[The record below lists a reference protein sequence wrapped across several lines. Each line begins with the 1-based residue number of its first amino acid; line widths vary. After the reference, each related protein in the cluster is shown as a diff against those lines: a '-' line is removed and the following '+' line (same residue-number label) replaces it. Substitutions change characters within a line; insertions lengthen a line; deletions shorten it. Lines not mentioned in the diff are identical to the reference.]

1 MNDTTAYILALN
13 CGSSSL
19 KFTLFGLET
28 LKKHLTGIIRRIG
41 QSESNFDIEVP
52 GEGLVY
58 SSNTSIDSIASA
70 VQITTDWFKSNAQYH
85 IIAIGHRIVQGGPCH
100 RQPEIIDDFLL
111 QTIKQFVYLA
121 PNHLPDEIAAIRYC
135 KTAFPD
141 ITQVACFDTGFH
153 KDLPDYAAYYP
164 LPVNYREE
172 GLIRYGYHGLSYEYV
187 LNRLIT
193 KDPDVKNKK
202 IVIAHLGNGV
212 SITAVKDGQSIE
224 TTMGISPMGGL
235 MMGTRP
241 GDLDPGVPLFL
252 LKKMRMPAAKVE
264 SLLNKRSGLKGIAG
278 ISDMEELLEKE
289 ELEPRAKEALTM
301 FCYQARKA
309 IGSLAAALNG
319 LDMLVF
325 TGGIGENAPVIRKR
339 ICKELK
345 FLGIRLSKKSNSNS
359 SKTISSAKSKV
370 KVLIVKTDEEA
381 MLARH
386 TRDLLQIKTLQKH

>member
-1 MNDTTAYILALN
+1 
-13 CGSSSL
+13 
-19 KFTLFGLET
+19 
-28 LKKHLTGIIRRIG
+28 
-41 QSESNFDIEVP
+41 
-52 GEGLVY
+52 
-58 SSNTSIDSIASA
+58 
-70 VQITTDWFKSNAQYH
+70 
-85 IIAIGHRIVQGGPCH
+85 
-100 RQPEIIDDFLL
+100 
-111 QTIKQFVYLA
+111 
-121 PNHLPDEIAAIRYC
+121 
-135 KTAFPD
+135 
-141 ITQVACFDTGFH
+141 
-153 KDLPDYAAYYP
+153 
-164 LPVNYREE
+164 
-172 GLIRYGYHGLSYEYV
+172 
-187 LNRLIT
+187 
-193 KDPDVKNKK
+193 
-202 IVIAHLGNGV
+202 
-212 SITAVKDGQSIE
+212 
-224 TTMGISPMGGL
+224 
-235 MMGTRP
+235 
-241 GDLDPGVPLFL
+241 
-252 LKKMRMPAAKVE
+252 MPAAKVE